1 MHADALTQK
10 RTDMSQKLKWLL
22 ISLSILVLTAC
33 GTTGH
38 RSKIPYQKPPLNVS
52 VGAGPNRAIAVE
64 AMKYRGT
71 PYYFG
76 GSSPS
81 EGFDCSGLIQYSS
94 KRALNL
100 NLPRTSAQQSQFGQ
114 EIDLDE
120 LAAGDVV
127 FFNTSSQPNSHS
139 GIYIGDNYFV
149 HAPSSGGVV
158 RVDSL
163 SNPYW
168 QPRIYVIRRVK

>member
-1 MHADALTQK
+1 MRPTLK
-10 RTDMSQKLKWLL
+10 RLL
-22 ISLSILVLTAC
+22 IGLSILALTAC
-33 GTTGH
+33 GSTGPRH
-38 RSKIPYQKPPLNVS
+38 KIPYQKPPINVT
-52 VGAGPNRAIAVE
+52 VGAGPNRAIAIE
-64 AMKYRGT
+64 ALKYRGT

-81 EGFDCSGLIQYSS
+81 EGFDCSGLVQYST
-94 KRALNL
+94 KRAINL

-114 EIDLDE
+114 EVDFDE

-139 GIYIGDNYFV
+139 GIYLGDNYFV

-163 SNPYW
+163 GNPYW
-168 QPRIYVIRRVK
+168 QPRINVIRRVK